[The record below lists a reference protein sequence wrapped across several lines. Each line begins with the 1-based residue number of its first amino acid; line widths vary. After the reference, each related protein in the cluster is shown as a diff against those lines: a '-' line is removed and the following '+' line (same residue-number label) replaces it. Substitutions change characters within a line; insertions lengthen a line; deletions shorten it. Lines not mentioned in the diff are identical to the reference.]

1 MKPTFKNP
9 ITAGAL
15 ASVVAFGLPYTDTAM
30 AVAAGEPSS
39 PQPRE
44 PAATTAS
51 EAAAHLLVLNAE
63 LKKRWGVEI
72 TALRRTA
79 HGHMLDFRYRVL
91 DPDKAKALFVRQTK
105 PSLIH
110 ERTGK
115 VLAVPET
122 AKIGPLR
129 NSNAPKQGK
138 IYWMFFGNAGKLVQV
153 GDKVTVAIG
162 DFRAE
167 GLTVE

>member
-1 MKPTFKNP
+1 VKPTFENL
-9 ITAGAL
+9 ISACAL
-15 ASVVAFGLPYTDTAM
+15 ASVVAFGPPYTGTAM
-30 AVAAGEPSS
+30 AVAGDSTS
-39 PQPRE
+39 PQVQE
-44 PAATTAS
+44 HGGIACS

-105 PSLIH
+105 PALIH
-110 ERTGK
+110 EKTGK
-115 VLAVPET
+115 MLAVPET

-138 IYWMFFGNAGKLVQV
+138 IYWMFFGNAGKLVKA